1 MSVLYS
7 RQRGTHMLTLKKH
20 HREGILVISQKVK
33 NVPDSQILFC
43 VVTGLHSLL
52 CCKTG
57 SEKVEIVLVLV

>member
-1 MSVLYS
+1 
-7 RQRGTHMLTLKKH
+7 MLTLKKH